1 MKGLEQKIDRFVDYF
16 HCPLEDEVD
25 NWWERKFRH
34 PQTRSGSIYIFSNL
48 SIPYL
53 HTQTTAITLY
63 YDTFVSIGI
72 IAFLFFAR
80 FAKILA
86 NQQNVP

>member
-1 MKGLEQKIDRFVDYF
+1 MRNFFRTFFSVKRLAQKIDRFVDYF

-34 PQTRSGSIYIFSNL
+34 PQTRSTSMVNSIYIFSNL

-53 HTQTTAITLY
+53 HKQQQLLCIM
-63 YDTFVSIGI
+63 
-72 IAFLFFAR
+72 
-80 FAKILA
+80 ILSLI
-86 NQQNVP
+86 NFEFSKPH